1 MSLNA
6 QARWLVAYDIVDK
19 RDLARVFKLLK
30 KNGVPVQYSVFH
42 VSASAT
48 QMGSLIVQLA
58 KLIDAKTDDIRAY
71 RLPENGWQVT
81 LGSAILPEDLLI
93 GTGGKL

>member
-19 RDLARVFKLLK
+19 PDLARVFKLLK

-42 VSASAT
+42 VCASAA

-81 LGSAILPEDLLI
+81 LGATILPEDLLI

>member
-30 KNGVPVQYSVFH
+30 KNGVPVQYSVFY
-42 VSASAT
+42 VCASAT
-48 QMGSLIVQLA
+48 KMGNLIVQLA
-58 KLIDAKTDDIRAY
+58 KLIDAKNDDIRAY
-71 RLPENGWQVT
+71 RLPENGWQIT
-81 LGSAILPEDLLI
+81 LGAAILPEYLLI
-93 GTGGKL
+93 GTEGKL